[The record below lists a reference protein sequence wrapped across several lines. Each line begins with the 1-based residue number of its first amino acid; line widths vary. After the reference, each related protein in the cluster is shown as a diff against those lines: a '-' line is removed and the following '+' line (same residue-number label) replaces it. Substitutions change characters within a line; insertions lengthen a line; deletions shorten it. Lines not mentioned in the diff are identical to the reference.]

1 MLPSALPASTEI
13 ELKAGLPAR
22 SLAELGRALATRCGR
37 PGRVTRLRTVYFDAP
52 DRRLLHAGLA
62 LRMRHDGTGW
72 RMSVKADRVTEGGL
86 QKAREAEASASG
98 PRPDLR
104 RIPDPAFR
112 ERVAALLG
120 DVKPEP
126 LFETRVTRSSWTVS
140 AGHGLVEVA
149 LDRGAIRAGLRRLP
163 VSEIEL
169 ELVAGSPEAVFELAG
184 ELLRSVPAD
193 LAIASKADRGLALA
207 EGADDRRLPSLPEPD
222 PGLPAAD
229 QFARLL
235 AVLAAQMSRRLFQ
248 TLTEADP
255 EGPHQL
261 RVALR
266 RLRAALWLYRPL
278 LRRRVARALAAEAR
292 AIGQILSPLRDADV
306 LVGGLLRPR
315 LAEADKELADAL
327 GRWHRDV
334 RSRVRRRLRERQATA
349 FVIRLHRMVALGG
362 WERRGRRGQR
372 RGTEPAGLLTAP
384 RLDRLWEEQRAAGD
398 RLAALDTEA
407 RHELRKQMKK
417 LRYAIEFSTPP
428 EARKPFLQACKRLQ
442 ESLGELNDQ
451 AVLDGFRPELGSP
464 ELAARLDAA
473 LAEIRSTQR
482 VSDLALG
489 RACRHWQALARI
501 TPPWRDERPRLRQ
514 PRAAPHR

>member
-22 SLAELGRALATRCGR
+22 SRTEIGRALATRCGR
-37 PGRVTRLRTVYFDAP
+37 PGRVTRLLTIYHDAP

-62 LRMRHDGTGW
+62 LRMRHDGHGW
-72 RMSVKADRVTEGGL
+72 RMSVKADRVTEGGMQRAL
-86 QKAREAEASASG
+86 EVEAPARG

-104 RIPDPAFR
+104 RVSDPVLR

-120 DVKPEP
+120 DVEPEP
-126 LFETRVTRSSWTVS
+126 LFETRVTRTSWTVS

-149 LDRGAIRAGLRRLP
+149 LDCGAIRAGSRRLP

-169 ELVAGSPEAVFELAG
+169 ELVAGSPEAVFDLAA
-184 ELLRSVPAD
+184 ELLQSVPAD
-193 LAIASKADRGLALA
+193 LAVASKADRGLALA
-207 EGADDRRLPSLPEPD
+207 EGADDPWLPPLPEPD
-222 PGLPAAD
+222 PDMPAAD

-235 AVLAAQMSRRLFQ
+235 AVLAAQISGRLVQ
-248 TLTEADP
+248 TLTESDP

-278 LRRRVARALAAEAR
+278 LRRRVARGLAAEAR

-306 LVGGLLRPR
+306 LVGGLLHPR
-315 LAEADKELADAL
+315 LGETDSELAGAL
-327 GRWHRDV
+327 DHWHRAV
-334 RSRVRRRLRERQATA
+334 RSRVRRSLRRQKVMG

-362 WERRGRRGQR
+362 WERGGRRAR
-372 RGTEPAGLLTAP
+372 ERGAGPAGCLAAP
-384 RLDRLWEEQRAAGD
+384 RLDRLWEEQKAAGD
-398 RLAALDTEA
+398 RLASLDPEA
-407 RHELRKQMKK
+407 RHEFRKQMKK
-417 LRYAIEFSTPP
+417 LRYAIEFSAPP
-428 EARKPFLQACKRLQ
+428 AARKPFLQACKRLQ

-451 AVLDGFRPELGSP
+451 AVLDGFRPELRSP

-501 TPPWRDERPRLRQ
+501 TPPWREERPRLRQ